1 MTEVQNV
8 NLDAASKQ
16 SPDKSQQEDE
26 YQKLITSL
34 PTRWEI
40 ELEFVQS
47 LSNIPYVNYLAQN
60 NYLQDPS
67 FINYLKYLEYWSE
80 PEYSKYLVYP
90 NCLHILKL
98 LLLLEQF
105 RRDIVN
111 PEVMNTLMNDMVKKW
126 QLVDQVE
133 KAELNEQGIVSS
145 SETVKEVADIPPL
158 NNGNGGP
165 TIVVN
170 NSEES
175 KNVENPQIIVE
186 EEEKEKEKEEAE
198 KRAKKKAEEK
208 SNGTEALDPVSAEDV
223 QMQ

>member
-1 MTEVQNV
+1 
-8 NLDAASKQ
+8 
-16 SPDKSQQEDE
+16 
-26 YQKLITSL
+26 
-34 PTRWEI
+34 
-40 ELEFVQS
+40 
-47 LSNIPYVNYLAQN
+47 
-60 NYLQDPS
+60 
-67 FINYLKYLEYWSE
+67 
-80 PEYSKYLVYP
+80 
-90 NCLHILKL
+90 
-98 LLLLEQF
+98 
-105 RRDIVN
+105 IVN

-175 KNVENPQIIVE
+175 KNVENPHIIVE
-186 EEEKEKEKEEAE
+186 EEEKEKEMEEAE
-198 KRAKKKAEEK
+198 KEVKKEAEEK
-208 SNGTEALDPVSAEDV
+208 SNGTEALDPVAAEDV